1 MLADGA
7 PAVITCALIGGLPS
21 SNPHH
26 PRTLDDIVR
35 EGIAAVRAGAAV
47 LHVHA
52 RTRDGEPTQEPDVYR
67 EVATG
72 IREQAGD
79 VVVNFTTA
87 GTPGMAENE
96 RLQSLRALPE
106 LASFDAGSM
115 NFGPRLFEN
124 NPPFLERMAREMAAA
139 GVKPEIECFDAG
151 MVATGTRLI
160 DQGLIRQP
168 ALFQLVLGVPGGAP
182 ARVDTLC
189 HLMALLPD
197 GAQWAATAVGA
208 AHFPM
213 MAAVVALGGHVR
225 TGMEDVARTARRTWV
240 RSNAQLVERAVAL
253 CSAVGRPVATPAQA
267 RELFALRDRHDAA
280 A

>member
-1 MLADGA
+1 MLVDGQ
-7 PAVITCALIGGLPS
+7 PAVVTCALIGGLPTP
-21 SNPHH
+21 NPHH

-35 EGIAAVRAGAAV
+35 EGIAAVRAGAAM

-52 RTRDGEPTQEPDVYR
+52 HTPEGQPTQEPDVYR
-67 EVATG
+67 EIAAG

-79 VVVNFTTA
+79 VVMNFTTA
-87 GTPGMAENE
+87 GTPGMAERE
-96 RLQSLRALPE
+96 RLRSLQAVPE

-124 NPPFLERMAREMAAA
+124 NPPFLERMAQAMAAA

-151 MVATGTRLI
+151 MVGTGARFI
-160 DQGLIRQP
+160 DEGLIEQP

-189 HLMALLPD
+189 HLRALLPD
-197 GAQWAATAVGA
+197 DAHWAATAVGA
-208 AHFPM
+208 AHFPL
-213 MAAVVALGGHVR
+213 MAAAVALGGHVR

-240 RSNAQLVERAVAL
+240 TSNAQLVERAVAL
-253 CSAVGRPVATPAQA
+253 CSAVGRPVATAAQA
-267 RELFALRDRHDAA
+267 RDLLALRGPS
-280 A
+280 